1 MKPCIPLATLL
12 IAATLVGC
20 SSSSKQ
26 SMSLPLAATHNNPG
40 HIANTTLTGVGNQT
54 NFDFYISGVPSGTI
68 LPPRIYTFVNK
79 GSCQQPGTV
88 AYAMN
93 DKVNVQSAAGAK
105 GWSFYRS
112 APIAI
117 ADMISRKYSIV
128 VRSAPED
135 GNFDLFCG
143 DVVKTTQ

>member
-1 MKPCIPLATLL
+1 MNPRIPVAVLLVAASLA
-12 IAATLVGC
+12 GC
-20 SSSSKQ
+20 THSSNQ
-26 SMSLPLAATHNNPG
+26 SLNLPLTATYRNQG
-40 HIANTTLTGVGNQT
+40 QAGTTTLTGVDKQT